1 MNNVDDNYDLILLG
15 GDVVL
20 PNLKIEKL
28 DIGIVNSKIVFLG
41 DLSRKSAEKILKI
54 NGLLVLPG
62 AIDTQVHFREPGL
75 THKEDI
81 FYGTRGA
88 VLGGTTSIFEMPN
101 TKPPTTNKNEL
112 KKKFEI
118 GNKNGFCNF
127 SFFIGATKE
136 NIDEINELEKISGCC
151 GVKIFMGSSTGDL
164 LVEDDENIIKIL
176 KKAKKMVAIHSEDE
190 FRLRERKELFS
201 RKEITVSDHPEL
213 RDVTSAVRSTKRL
226 LSSAQKAKKKI
237 HILHLSTV
245 DEVTLLESNKD
256 IATCEVTPQHLF
268 FSSPECYNKLGTL
281 AQMNPPIRDQTHTD
295 GLWAG
300 VSRGIIDVIGSDHAP
315 HTLDEKNEKYPNSPS
330 GMTGVQTLL
339 PIMLNFVNQGKL
351 SIFDL
356 VRMVCQNPCKIY
368 GVADKGEIK
377 IGYDADLTIVDM
389 EKEFKITN
397 NWMQS
402 KSKWTPY
409 DNFTVKGIPIFTI
422 VNGHIVMSEHEI
434 ISKPKGRKINF
445 NT

>member
-1 MNNVDDNYDLILLG
+1 MDNKEGNYDLILLG
-15 GDVVL
+15 GKVVL
-20 PNLKIEKL
+20 PNLRIEKL
-28 DIGIVNSKIVFLG
+28 DIGIINSKIVILG
-41 DLSRKSAEKILKI
+41 DLSKKSAKKILKI

-62 AIDTQVHFREPGL
+62 AIDSQVHFREPGL

-101 TKPPTTNKNEL
+101 TNPPTTNKDEL
-112 KKKFEI
+112 KKKFEL

-127 SFFIGATKE
+127 SFFVGATKE
-136 NIDEINELEKISGCC
+136 NIDELNELEKTSGCC

-176 KKAKKMVAIHSEDE
+176 KKVNKMVAIHSEDE
-190 FRLRERKELFS
+190 YRLRERKEMFS
-201 RKEITVSDHPEL
+201 NKEIKVFDHPVL
-213 RDVTSAVRSTKRL
+213 RDVTSAVKSTKRL
-226 LSSAQKAKKKI
+226 LNSARIANKKI

-256 IATCEVTPQHLF
+256 IASCEVTPQHLF
-268 FSSPECYNKLGTL
+268 FSSPDCYKKLGTF
-281 AQMNPPIRDQTHTD
+281 AQMNPPIRDKVHTD
-295 GLWAG
+295 GLWDG
-300 VSRGIIDVIGSDHAP
+300 LSRGVIDVIGSDHAP
-315 HTLDEKNEKYPNSPS
+315 HTIEEKRQKYPSSPS

-356 VRMVCQNPCKIY
+356 VRMVCKNPCKIY
-368 GVADKGEIK
+368 GVADKGEIR

-389 EKEFKITN
+389 KKKFKISN
-397 NWMQS
+397 EWIQS

-409 DNFTVKGIPIFTI
+409 DNFTVQGIPVFTI
-422 VNGHIVMSEHEI
+422 INGQIVVSEQEI
-434 ISKPKGRKINF
+434 ISQPVGKKINF
-445 NT
+445 NP